1 MRGSTRDLTGSC
13 ILRMIIKNK
22 EKSEAFMKKYTAPE
36 MDIESLANDVV
47 TASGEPTPTDTPEP
61 TPCNANVYYTC
72 TGSYHTA

>member
-1 MRGSTRDLTGSC
+1 M
-13 ILRMIIKNK
+13 
-22 EKSEAFMKKYTAPE
+22 EKYFTTE
-36 MDIESLANDVV
+36 MDVESLANDVV